1 VNQPLTIY
9 SGQFALLRHWAE
21 NSPPAAQCDTGH
33 PCHWDLLLETD
44 SDHLLTWRL
53 DWVPDRQIMAGQPP
67 MAISGRRLAGHRR
80 LYLDYEGPI
89 SGDRG
94 CVTKVMTGKYR
105 AVLSCLAEFRL
116 QWLTDTVA
124 TGLEADS
131 ERPIVADSVCFPLS
145 DHDFTAAC
153 QPLGRQYLWILLIDS
168 PRECLIAVDLTEVGQ
183 PATITVR
190 HWNIAAQTFNA

>member
-1 VNQPLTIY
+1 
-9 SGQFALLRHWAE
+9 
-21 NSPPAAQCDTGH
+21 
-33 PCHWDLLLETD
+33 
-44 SDHLLTWRL
+44 
-53 DWVPDRQIMAGQPP
+53 MAGQPP

-94 CVTKVMTGKYR
+94 CVTKVMTGTYR
-105 AVLSCLAEFRL
+105 AVLSRFAEFRH
-116 QWLTDTVA
+116 QWLTDTAAAVR
-124 TGLEADS
+124 EADS
-131 ERPIVADSVCFPLS
+131 DRLSVADSVYCPLT
-145 DHDFTAAC
+145 DRDFSTAS

-190 HWNIAAQTFNA
+190 HWNNAARTLNA